1 MVVYLRCEVGTLLF
15 QTPYGKRVYS
25 QNVGTSE
32 GDELREIT
40 MSTSILY
47 SNKGCQD
54 LLLIEVLT
62 FNLYPANVENRVSSY

>member
-1 MVVYLRCEVGTLLF
+1 MAVYLRCEVGTLLF
-15 QTPYGKRVYS
+15 QTPYEKRVYP

-32 GDELREIT
+32 GDGLRKNT
-40 MSTSILY
+40 MSTFILY

-62 FNLYPANVENRVSSY
+62 FNLCPANVENRVSSY